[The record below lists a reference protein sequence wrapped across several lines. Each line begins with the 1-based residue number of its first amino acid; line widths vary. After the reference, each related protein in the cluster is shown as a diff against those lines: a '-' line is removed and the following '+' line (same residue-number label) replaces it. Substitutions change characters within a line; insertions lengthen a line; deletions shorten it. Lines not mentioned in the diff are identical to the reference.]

1 MFFKACQILE
11 LETVLRGCKLV
22 EKVNS
27 GPFSVKTGQKH
38 KARADTPEQTDSKAG
53 FHQ

>member
-1 MFFKACQILE
+1 M
-11 LETVLRGCKLV
+11 

-27 GPFSVKTGQKH
+27 GPFSMKTGQEH
-38 KARADTPEQTDSKAG
+38 KARADTTEQTDSKAG